1 MEEKAMSK
9 LMAGADNMFL
19 IIVIACI
26 IVLLAMI
33 IDLISGLNKA
43 KQRGEIRSS
52 YGLSRSLS
60 KFIMY
65 EGGMLIA
72 AGVDIL
78 MHFSKLLLILHLNIL
93 DGVPVITCLLGIFL
107 LIVEGLSVK
116 EKADDKTKTEI
127 SRVEQL
133 AAKMINKDELVSA
146 FTDALLEARKKEKEN
161 GKN

>member
-1 MEEKAMSK
+1 MKN
-9 LMAGADNMFL
+9 LMCGADNMFL
-19 IIVIACI
+19 IIVVACI
-26 IVLLAMI
+26 IVFIAMV
-33 IDLISGLNKA
+33 IDLASGLNKA
-43 KQRGEIRSS
+43 KQRGEVRSS

-72 AGVDIL
+72 AGVDLL
-78 MHFSKLLLILHLNIL
+78 MHFSKLLIILHLNVLYGI
-93 DGVPVITCLLGIFL
+93 PVITCILGIFL
-107 LIVEGLSVK
+107 LIVEGLSVR

-146 FTDALLEARKKEKEN
+146 FTQALIETRQKDKEN
-161 GKN
+161 G

>member
-1 MEEKAMSK
+1 MEETTMKSIMF
-9 LMAGADNMFL
+9 GAENMFL
-19 IIVIACI
+19 IIVVACV
-26 IVLLAMI
+26 IVFVAMI
-33 IDLISGLNKA
+33 IDLASGLNKA
-43 KQRGEIRSS
+43 KQRGEVRSS

-72 AGVDIL
+72 AGVDLL
-78 MHFSKLLLILHLNIL
+78 MHFSKLLIILHLNELYGI
-93 DGVPVITCLLGIFL
+93 PVITCILGIFL
-107 LIVEGLSVK
+107 LIVEGLSVR

-146 FTDALLEARKKEKEN
+146 FTQALIDTRQKEKDN
-161 GKN
+161 G

>member
-1 MEEKAMSK
+1 MKSIMC
-9 LMAGADNMFL
+9 GAENMFL
-19 IIVIACI
+19 IIVVACV
-26 IVLLAMI
+26 IVFVAMI
-33 IDLISGLNKA
+33 IDLASGLNKA
-43 KQRGEIRSS
+43 KQRGEVRSS

-72 AGVDIL
+72 AGVDLL
-78 MHFSKLLLILHLNIL
+78 MHFSKLLIILHLNVLYGI
-93 DGVPVITCLLGIFL
+93 PVITCILGIFL
-107 LIVEGLSVK
+107 LIVEGLSVR

-146 FTDALLEARKKEKEN
+146 FTQALIETRQKDKDN
-161 GKN
+161 G

>member
-1 MEEKAMSK
+1 MEETTMKSIMF
-9 LMAGADNMFL
+9 GAENMFL
-19 IIVIACI
+19 IIVVACV
-26 IVLLAMI
+26 IVFVAMI
-33 IDLISGLNKA
+33 IDLASGLNKA
-43 KQRGEIRSS
+43 KQRGEVRSS

-72 AGVDIL
+72 AGVDLL
-78 MHFSKLLLILHLNIL
+78 MHFSKLLIILHLNVLYGI
-93 DGVPVITCLLGIFL
+93 PVITCILGIFL
-107 LIVEGLSVK
+107 LIVEGLSVR

-146 FTDALLEARKKEKEN
+146 FTQALIDTRQKEKDN
-161 GKN
+161 G

>member
-1 MEEKAMSK
+1 MKSIMF
-9 LMAGADNMFL
+9 GAENMFL
-19 IIVIACI
+19 IIVVACV
-26 IVLLAMI
+26 IVFVAMI
-33 IDLISGLNKA
+33 IDLASGLNKA
-43 KQRGEIRSS
+43 KQRGEVRSS

-72 AGVDIL
+72 AGVDLLI
-78 MHFSKLLLILHLNIL
+78 HFSKLLIILHLNVLYGI
-93 DGVPVITCLLGIFL
+93 PVITCILGIFL
-107 LIVEGLSVK
+107 LIVEGLSVR

-146 FTDALLEARKKEKEN
+146 FTQALIDTRQKEKDN
-161 GKN
+161 G

>member
-1 MEEKAMSK
+1 MEETTMKN
-9 LMAGADNMFL
+9 LMCGADNMFL
-19 IIVIACI
+19 IIVVACI
-26 IVLLAMI
+26 IVFIAMV
-33 IDLISGLNKA
+33 IDLASGLNKA
-43 KQRGEIRSS
+43 KQRGEVRSS

-72 AGVDIL
+72 AGVDLL
-78 MHFSKLLLILHLNIL
+78 MHFSKLLIILHLNVLYGI
-93 DGVPVITCLLGIFL
+93 PVITCILGIFL

-146 FTDALLEARKKEKEN
+146 FTQALIETRQKDKDN
-161 GKN
+161 G

>member
-1 MEEKAMSK
+1 MKN
-9 LMAGADNMFL
+9 LMCGADNMFL
-19 IIVIACI
+19 IIVVACI
-26 IVLLAMI
+26 IVFIAMV
-33 IDLISGLNKA
+33 IDLASGLNKA
-43 KQRGEIRSS
+43 KQRGEVRSS

-72 AGVDIL
+72 AGVDLL
-78 MHFSKLLLILHLNIL
+78 MHFSKLLIILHLNVLYGI
-93 DGVPVITCLLGIFL
+93 PVITCILGIFL

-146 FTDALLEARKKEKEN
+146 FTQALIETRQKDKDN
-161 GKN
+161 G

>member
-1 MEEKAMSK
+1 MKN
-9 LMAGADNMFL
+9 LMCGADNMFL
-19 IIVIACI
+19 IIVVACI
-26 IVLLAMI
+26 IVFVAMV
-33 IDLISGLNKA
+33 IDLASGLNKA
-43 KQRGEIRSS
+43 KQRGEVRSS

-72 AGVDIL
+72 AGVDLL
-78 MHFSKLLLILHLNIL
+78 MHFSKLLIILHLNVLYGI
-93 DGVPVITCLLGIFL
+93 PVITCILGIFL

-146 FTDALLEARKKEKEN
+146 FTQAIIETRQKDKDN
-161 GKN
+161 G

>member
-1 MEEKAMSK
+1 MKN
-9 LMAGADNMFL
+9 LMCGADNMFL
-19 IIVIACI
+19 IIVVACI
-26 IVLLAMI
+26 IVFVAMV
-33 IDLISGLNKA
+33 IDLASGLNKA
-43 KQRGEIRSS
+43 KQRGEVRSS

-72 AGVDIL
+72 AGVDLL
-78 MHFSKLLLILHLNIL
+78 MHFSKIIIILHLNVLYGI
-93 DGVPVITCLLGIFL
+93 PVITCILGIFL

-146 FTDALLEARKKEKEN
+146 FTQALIETRQKDKDN
-161 GKN
+161 G

>member
-1 MEEKAMSK
+1 MKSIMC
-9 LMAGADNMFL
+9 GAENMFL
-19 IIVIACI
+19 IIVVACV
-26 IVLLAMI
+26 IVFVAMI
-33 IDLISGLNKA
+33 IDLASGLNKA
-43 KQRGEIRSS
+43 KQRGEVRSS

-72 AGVDIL
+72 AGVDLL
-78 MHFSKLLLILHLNIL
+78 MHFSKLLIILHLNVLYGI
-93 DGVPVITCLLGIFL
+93 PVITCILGIFL
-107 LIVEGLSVK
+107 LIVEGLSVR

-146 FTDALLEARKKEKEN
+146 FTQALIDARQNEKDN
-161 GKN
+161 G

>member
-1 MEEKAMSK
+1 MKN
-9 LMAGADNMFL
+9 LMCGADNMFL
-19 IIVIACI
+19 IIVVACI
-26 IVLLAMI
+26 IVFVAMV
-33 IDLISGLNKA
+33 IDLASGLNKA
-43 KQRGEIRSS
+43 KQRGEVRSS

-72 AGVDIL
+72 AGVDLL
-78 MHFSKLLLILHLNIL
+78 MHFSKLLIILHLNVLYGI
-93 DGVPVITCLLGIFL
+93 PVITCILGIFL

-146 FTDALLEARKKEKEN
+146 FTQALIETRQKDKDN
-161 GKN
+161 G

>member
-1 MEEKAMSK
+1 MEETTMKSIMC
-9 LMAGADNMFL
+9 GAENMFL
-19 IIVIACI
+19 IIVVACV
-26 IVLLAMI
+26 IVFVAMI
-33 IDLISGLNKA
+33 IDLASGLNKA
-43 KQRGEIRSS
+43 KQRGEVRNS

-72 AGVDIL
+72 AGVDLL
-78 MHFSKLLLILHLNIL
+78 MHFSKLLIILHLNVLYGI
-93 DGVPVITCLLGIFL
+93 PVITCILGIFL
-107 LIVEGLSVK
+107 LIVEGLSVR

-146 FTDALLEARKKEKEN
+146 FTQALIDARQKEKDN
-161 GKN
+161 G